1 MSRKTILDVD
11 TGTDDAVAILVAAL
25 HPDLD
30 LIGVTTVSGNV
41 PVENTTDNTLRVLD
55 LINRS
60 DIPVFPGLA
69 HPIARR
75 GFPGQ
80 RHFTPGTKGDM
91 HGISLPLPEARTAAQ
106 STSAVEYLLETLRRT
121 TEQLTLVAVGPLSN
135 IATAAT
141 IDPSIRDA
149 VDDLVVMGGA
159 HAHGNVTASAEFN
172 VWADPEAANMV
183 FSAGFPRL
191 TLVTLDATHQALIT
205 RKDCATFAAL
215 ETPAGHAAADLISRR
230 IDAYSANH
238 GARIA
243 ETAPVHDAVCVAYLL
258 RPDIVTTRHLHV
270 TVDTTGPVTVGRTV
284 FDMRPNATGTPNAH
298 VAFTADARMLVGLL
312 VETWAHGQRS
322 LRVPGD
328 LTG

>member
-1 MSRKTILDVD
+1 MSRKIILDVD
-11 TGTDDAVAILVAAL
+11 TGTDDAVAILFAAL

-30 LIGVTTVSGNV
+30 LIGVTTVNGNV

-55 LINRS
+55 LIDRS

-80 RHFTPGTKGDM
+80 RHFERGTQGDM
-91 HGISLPLPEARTAAQ
+91 HGISLPLPEARTAART
-106 STSAVEYLLETLRRT
+106 TSAVEYLVETLRST

-135 IATAAT
+135 VATAVAV
-141 IDPSIRDA
+141 DPSIRDA

-159 HAHGNVTASAEFN
+159 HAYGNVTASAEFN
-172 VWADPEAANMV
+172 VWADPEAAYMV

-205 RKDCATFAAL
+205 REDCETFAAL
-215 ETPAGHAAADLISRR
+215 GTPAGRAAADLITRR

-238 GARIA
+238 GATIDQ
-243 ETAPVHDAVCVAYLL
+243 TAPVHDAVCTAYLVH
-258 RPDIVTTRHLHV
+258 PDIVTTRHLHV
-270 TVDTTGPVTVGRTV
+270 TVDTTSPVTVGQTV
-284 FDMRPNATGTPNAH
+284 IDTRPNATGTPNAH
-298 VAFTADARMLVGLL
+298 VAFTADARILVDLL
-312 VETWAHGQRS
+312 AETWKSRAA
-322 LRVPGD
+322 
-328 LTG
+328 